1 MRVLLVS
8 HEYPPATASGGI
20 GTQTWNKAHALTR
33 LGHSVE
39 VLSSSAKPL
48 GQAMHS
54 NVEHDI
60 MVHRINQPGLAGDG
74 FAHSAPVYEQPAYLV
89 GYTWSVMRCIHQV
102 VSQNSFDLINFPE
115 YGGEG
120 FVFQINRTEKNWI
133 PTIVQLHAPTAMLAE
148 RMGWPEKDTDFYR
161 TANFIEGE
169 SIRHADAW
177 MASSAN
183 IADFSAEFYHIPRDE
198 IQVVHCGIDCNLFR
212 PCDTALNPT
221 RRPVVLFVGTIAES
235 KGINTLFEAIVQLR
249 NRYPDILLRIVGGE
263 NDLSRK
269 LKARSVREGVEKNVE
284 IRPFVRD
291 RHAIIELFQQADIF
305 ASPADHENGV
315 ANVYIEA
322 MACGCPV
329 IAGNTG
335 GSPEAVL
342 DGKTGFLVT
351 PRDVQALTKA
361 IDKILGDEKLHISM
375 KKAARTH
382 VERYFAQEHYIQR
395 VLSAYDIALVSSEA
409 KRKKLYPE
417 AEV

>member
-1 MRVLLVS
+1 M
-8 HEYPPATASGGI
+8 
-20 GTQTWNKAHALTR
+20 
-33 LGHSVE
+33 
-39 VLSSSAKPL
+39 
-48 GQAMHS
+48 
-54 NVEHDI
+54 
-60 MVHRINQPGLAGDG
+60 NQPGQSGDG
-74 FAHSAPVYEQPAYLV
+74 YPYSAPVYEQSAYLI
-89 GYTWSVMRCIHQV
+89 GYTWSVMRCIQQIL
-102 VSQNSFDLINFPE
+102 SQNSFDLINFPE

-120 FVFQINRTEKNWI
+120 FAFQINRTEKNWI

-169 SIRHADAW
+169 SIKHADTW

-183 IADFSAEFYHIPRDE
+183 IADFASEFYHIPRDR

-212 PCDTALNPT
+212 PSDTALKPT
-221 RRPVVLFVGTIAES
+221 RRPTVLFVGTIAES
-235 KGINTLFEAIVQLR
+235 KGINTLFDAIVQLR

-284 IRPFVRD
+284 IMPFVRD

-315 ANVYIEA
+315 ANVYVEA

-335 GSPEAVL
+335 GSPEAVI

-351 PRDVQALTKA
+351 PRDVQALTKS
-361 IDKILGDEKLHISM
+361 IHNILSDNTLHASM
-375 KKAARTH
+375 KKAARAH
-382 VERYFAQEHYIQR
+382 VEGYFAQEHYIQR
-395 VLSAYDIALVSSEA
+395 VLSAYDMALVSSEE
-409 KRKKLYPE
+409 KRKKLHPE
-417 AEV
+417 AEA